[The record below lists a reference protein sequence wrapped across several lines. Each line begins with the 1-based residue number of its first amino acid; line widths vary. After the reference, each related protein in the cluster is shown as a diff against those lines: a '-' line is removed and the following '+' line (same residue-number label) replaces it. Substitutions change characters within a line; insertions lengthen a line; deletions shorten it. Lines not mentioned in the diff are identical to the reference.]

1 MERGHLLLVVFVR
14 LEEINEAGEQIDLW
28 QVEQGV
34 VHIDPL
40 LIKLQLDLKV
50 NSGRANMV
58 GRPGGICLGI
68 WQRSLQI

>member
-1 MERGHLLLVVFVR
+1 MERGHLLLVIFVR

-34 VHIDPL
+34 VHINPL
-40 LIKLQLDLKV
+40 LVKLQLDLKV
-50 NSGRANMV
+50 NSGRA
-58 GRPGGICLGI
+58 GTASRPGGICLDI

>member
-1 MERGHLLLVVFVR
+1 MENGHLLLVVFVR

-40 LIKLQLDLKV
+40 LVKLE
-50 NSGRANMV
+50 
-58 GRPGGICLGI
+58 
-68 WQRSLQI
+68 